1 LVSVIVKMIT
11 HIFVQ
16 RIDCVAFVHIV
27 RDTAFGSTLA
37 IFINPAEEKSNQ
49 LCIDSALPEV

>member
-1 LVSVIVKMIT
+1 MSVIVKMIT